1 MEITKI
7 HRLEGLAPRRK
18 AAGWTQQQLA
28 DLIGVPRA
36 NLAAWE
42 ALTSSARAGI
52 LPAIADLLLCTVD
65 DLYRAPAEG
74 AIGIPYEGTRT
85 RAGDF
90 ISDAGSPSA
99 EIIPDREA
107 EDHAD

>member
-1 MEITKI
+1 MDVKI
-7 HRLEGLAPRRK
+7 YRLEGLAPRRK
-18 AAGWTQQQLA
+18 AAGYTQETFA
-28 DLIGVPRA
+28 DALGVQRSA
-36 NLAAWE
+36 LAAWE
-42 ALTSSARAGI
+42 SLISSPRAGI
-52 LPAIADLLLCTVD
+52 LPTIAELLHCTVD
-65 DLYRAPAEG
+65 DLYRAPEG

-85 RAGDF
+85 RAGDC